1 MAWGNWLEFT
11 SGLIV
16 GMAGLSISRTLW
28 KNRKRSRK
36 TKMNRNHSASS
47 SDGDDVQQLKLAY
60 QMATDMA
67 QFKQGFLGRI
77 SHELRSPLNGLIG
90 MHQLILNDLCDS
102 PEEEREFIAKAHDSA
117 LKLIKLIDEMV
128 MISKTEQGTDVM
140 EIETIPL
147 TEVFQD
153 IYDLTYLQAA
163 NRNLNLNIVMPDPEI
178 YVKADL
184 RRLRQVLTSLVD
196 SAIAHMSE
204 GSIHLHADPVPET
217 QQVYLY
223 LEDQRSPDCWQE
235 PIDLLNTPPDSELTW
250 NGSPSPGLTLMA
262 NKLLLELMH
271 GSLELLE
278 VPSPE
283 SSAKRGT
290 SRILCKLP
298 WGSSDA
304 ENPTDTIQ
312 D

>member
-1 MAWGNWLEFT
+1 MAWGNWLEFA
-11 SGLIV
+11 SGAIV
-16 GMAGLSISRTLW
+16 GIGGLSISRAVW

-36 TKMNRNHSASS
+36 IKMKRTYSASS
-47 SDGDDVQQLKLAY
+47 SDTDEVQQLKLAC

-67 QFKQGFLGRI
+67 QLKQGFLSRI

-163 NRNLNLNIVMPDPEI
+163 NRNLQLDIVMPDPEI

-235 PIDLLNTPPDSELTW
+235 PVDLLNTPPSPELTW

-271 GSLELLE
+271 GSLELLN
-278 VPSPE
+278 VPSME
-283 SSAKRGT
+283 SSAQPET

-298 WGSSDA
+298 WGSS
-304 ENPTDTIQ
+304 EPETPTHAITN
-312 D
+312 

>member
-1 MAWGNWLEFT
+1 
-11 SGLIV
+11 
-16 GMAGLSISRTLW
+16 
-28 KNRKRSRK
+28 
-36 TKMNRNHSASS
+36 MNRNDSASS
-47 SDGDDVQQLKLAY
+47 SDGDDLQQLKLAY
-60 QMATDMA
+60 QMATEMA
-67 QFKQGFLGRI
+67 QFKQGFLSRI

-163 NRNLNLNIVMPDPEI
+163 NRNLRLDIVMPDPEI
-178 YVKADL
+178 YVQADL

-196 SAIAHMSE
+196 SAIAHMNE
-204 GSIHLHADPVPET
+204 GFIHLHADAVPET

-235 PIDLLNTPPDSELTW
+235 PIDLLNTPSDPELTW
-250 NGSPSPGLTLMA
+250 NGYPSPGLTLMA
-262 NKLLLELMH
+262 NKLLLELMQ

-278 VPSPE
+278 VPSSE
-283 SSAKRGT
+283 ASAQT

-298 WGSSDA
+298 WGSSETEDL
-304 ENPTDTIQ
+304 TDTIQ

>member
-1 MAWGNWLEFT
+1 
-11 SGLIV
+11 
-16 GMAGLSISRTLW
+16 
-28 KNRKRSRK
+28 
-36 TKMNRNHSASS
+36 MNRNYSASS
-47 SDGDDVQQLKLAY
+47 SDADDMQQLKLAY
-60 QMATDMA
+60 HMATDMA
-67 QFKQGFLGRI
+67 KFKQGFLGRI

-128 MISKTEQGTDVM
+128 IISKTEQGTDVM

-163 NRNLNLNIVMPDPEI
+163 NRNLHLDIVMPDPEI
-178 YVKADL
+178 YVQADL

-196 SAIAHMSE
+196 SAISHMSE
-204 GSIHLHADPVPET
+204 GSIHLHADAVPET

-235 PIDLLNTPPDSELTW
+235 PIDLLNTPPSPELDW

-262 NKLLLELMH
+262 NQLLLELMN
-271 GSLELLE
+271 GSLELLQ

-283 SSAKRGT
+283 ASAQT

-298 WGSSDA
+298 WGSVETEEPSA
-304 ENPTDTIQ
+304 VIQ

>member
-1 MAWGNWLEFT
+1 MAWGNWLQFT
-11 SGLIV
+11 SGLIAGMGGLRV
-16 GMAGLSISRTLW
+16 GQTLF

-36 TKMNRNHSASS
+36 KKMNRNYSASS
-47 SDGDDVQQLKLAY
+47 SDKDELQQLKLAY
-60 QMATDMA
+60 QMAMEMA

-128 MISKTEQGTDVM
+128 MVSKAEQGTDVM

-147 TEVFQD
+147 TEIFQD

-163 NRNLNLNIVMPDPEI
+163 NRNLHLDIVMPDPEI

-196 SAIAHMSE
+196 SAIAHMRE
-204 GSIHLHADPVPET
+204 GAIHLHAAPVPET

-223 LEDQRSPDCWQE
+223 LEDQRPPDSWQE
-235 PIDLLNTPPDSELTW
+235 PIDLLNTPPSPEFTW

-262 NKLLLELMH
+262 NQLLLELMN

-278 VPSPE
+278 IPSPE
-283 SSAKRGT
+283 AYPQPGT
-290 SRILCKLP
+290 NRLLCKVP
-298 WGSSDA
+298 WSSSETD
-304 ENPTDTIQ
+304 EPTDSIKN
-312 D
+312 

>member
-1 MAWGNWLEFT
+1 
-11 SGLIV
+11 
-16 GMAGLSISRTLW
+16 
-28 KNRKRSRK
+28 
-36 TKMNRNHSASS
+36 MNRNHSASS
-47 SDGDDVQQLKLAY
+47 SDPDDVQQFKLAY
-60 QMATDMA
+60 QMATEMA
-67 QFKQGFLGRI
+67 KFKQGFLGRI
-77 SHELRSPLNGLIG
+77 SHELRSPLNGMIG

-102 PEEEREFIAKAHDSA
+102 PEEEREFIAKAHESA

-140 EIETIPL
+140 EIQILPL

-163 NRNLNLNIVMPDPEI
+163 NRNLHLDIVMPDPEI

-196 SAIAHMSE
+196 SAISQMNE

-235 PIDLLNTPPDSELTW
+235 PIDLLNTLPSPEFSW

-262 NKLLLELMH
+262 NQRLLELMH

-283 SSAKRGT
+283 TSTQPRT
-290 SRILCKLP
+290 SRIVCKLP
-298 WGSSDA
+298 WGGSQIEDASDLGVG
-304 ENPTDTIQ
+304 DRY
-312 D
+312 

>member
-1 MAWGNWLEFT
+1 
-11 SGLIV
+11 
-16 GMAGLSISRTLW
+16 
-28 KNRKRSRK
+28 
-36 TKMNRNHSASS
+36 MNRNYSASS
-47 SDGDDVQQLKLAY
+47 SDPDELKQLKLAY

-67 QFKQGFLGRI
+67 QFKQGFLSRI

-117 LKLIKLIDEMV
+117 LKLIQLIDQMV

-163 NRNLNLNIVMPDPEI
+163 NRNLRLDIVMPDPEI

-204 GSIHLHADPVPET
+204 GSIHLHADRVPESE
-217 QQVYLY
+217 QVYLY

-235 PIDLLNTPPDSELTW
+235 PIDLLTTPRDPDLEW
-250 NGSPSPGLTLMA
+250 KGSPSPGLTLMA
-262 NKLLLELMH
+262 NKLLLEMMQ
-271 GSLELLE
+271 GSLEILE
-278 VPSPE
+278 VPSAE
-283 SSAKRGT
+283 SSAPLGT

-298 WGSSDA
+298 WGSMDTD
-304 ENPTDTIQ
+304 EPTD
-312 D
+312 